1 MLFKFVCRLRKVS
14 KNENVQCSQN
24 QVVYIMRVLPDM
36 QKKLRLRSHQ
46 GRSDLKMAQKI
57 QN

>member
-36 QKKLRLRSHQ
+36 QK
-46 GRSDLKMAQKI
+46 
-57 QN
+57 N